1 MEFIFENTVITD
13 PTMDETG
20 RFNVNPVE
28 YYGEAFTKQPGAGA
42 IIMAYLKELNK
53 Q

>member
-1 MEFIFENTVITD
+1 MEFIFNDTVITD

-20 RFNVNPVE
+20 RFRVNPVD
-28 YYGEAFTKQPGAGA
+28 YYGEIFTKQPGAGKVVLD
-42 IIMAYLKELNK
+42 YLKELNN